1 MLRQSFWKLKCTKS
15 PLHNQLELCTFI
27 IFNSTT
33 IHKGRE
39 KGLNFMMLIEGEI
52 ELMMKSNCFIVFL
65 IITSNRYSLYIY
77 ESCTNST
84 ISEKIVEK

>member
-1 MLRQSFWKLKCTKS
+1 
-15 PLHNQLELCTFI
+15 
-27 IFNSTT
+27 
-33 IHKGRE
+33 
-39 KGLNFMMLIEGEI
+39 MMLIEGEI